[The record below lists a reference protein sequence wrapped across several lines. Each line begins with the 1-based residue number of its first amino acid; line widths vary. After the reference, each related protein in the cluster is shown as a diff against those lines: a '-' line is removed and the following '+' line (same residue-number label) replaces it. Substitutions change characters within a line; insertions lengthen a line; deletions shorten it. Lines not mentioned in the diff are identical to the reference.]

1 MKYKIQTNIII
12 FLLSL
17 ISFSAF
23 SQKREISIT
32 NEDEEIIY
40 DIFNKFSEDKNLSTG
55 ELIIKIGHYFLETPY
70 LAHTLEINS
79 DERLVVNLR
88 EMDCTTFAENCLALA
103 RTVKNTSPD
112 QNTFFDELRTI
123 RYRSGLIDRYPS
135 RLHYFSDWIYENAR
149 KKIVTNITAK
159 SGGISKKIE
168 LNFMS
173 AHPDSYSHL
182 RMHPEFI
189 SEISKQEKTISKRQF
204 KFIPESK
211 LRKYEKKIKNGDII
225 GISTDIAGMDIMHV
239 VIAFWK
245 NDKLHILHAS
255 QSNGKVLVSEE
266 TLYEYLI
273 NSKKAT
279 GLVIARP
286 N

>member
-1 MKYKIQTNIII
+1 MKFANQIIIII

-17 ISFSAF
+17 FSLSSFS
-23 SQKREISIT
+23 QNGEISVT
-32 NEDEEIIY
+32 
-40 DIFNKFSEDKNLSTG
+40 SEDKKIINEIFEKFQAPKNLSTG

-70 LAHTLEINS
+70 VAHTLEVNS
-79 DERLVVNLR
+79 DEKLVVNLR

-103 RTVKNTSPD
+103 RTVKNTNPD
-112 QNTFFDELRTI
+112 ENTFFDELRTI

-149 KKIVTNITAK
+149 KKIVRNITAK
-159 SGGISKKIE
+159 SGGVSKKIE

-173 AHPDSYSHL
+173 THPDSYSVL
-182 RMHPEFI
+182 RLHPEFI
-189 SEISKQEKTISKRQF
+189 SEIAKQEKTISGRQF

-211 LRKYEKKIKNGDII
+211 LGKYEKKIKNGDII

-255 QSNGKVLVSEE
+255 QSKGKVLVSEE
-266 TLYEYLI
+266 TLYQYLI
-273 NSKKAT
+273 TSKKAT
-279 GLVIARP
+279 GIVIARP